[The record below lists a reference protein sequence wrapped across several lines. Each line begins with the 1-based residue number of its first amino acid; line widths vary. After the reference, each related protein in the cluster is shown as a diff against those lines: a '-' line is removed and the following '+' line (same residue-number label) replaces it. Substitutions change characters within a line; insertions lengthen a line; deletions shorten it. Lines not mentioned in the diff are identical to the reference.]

1 VNAPRPRYTVAM
13 LMRKLAPLLLA
24 LGLSAAA
31 KAATPVA
38 IVKINATTITTIVPM
53 SFPTVL
59 IPSITPMSFPGVNRP
74 TVIAP
79 AKLPGVPS
87 PLPLPVPAALLA
99 KPFSAPS
106 TGGSFL
112 DWSFLDKRDDDG
124 EETAGALVPADPG
137 PKPMPPAGS
146 ALSALRDSIF
156 GREIIRVH
164 AVKPEQLFDGRKETA
179 RDAVLPNGKI
189 L

>member
-1 VNAPRPRYTVAM
+1 M

-38 IVKINATTITTIVPM
+38 IVKINVTTVSTI
-53 SFPTVL
+53 
-59 IPSITPMSFPGVNRP
+59 IPLPMSFPGVSRP
-74 TVIAP
+74 AVILP
-79 AKLPGVPS
+79 AQLPGVPS
-87 PLPLPVPAALLA
+87 PLPLPTPAVFKPFPAALLV

-112 DWSFLDKRDDDG
+112 DWSFLDKRDDDEG
-124 EETAGALVPADPG
+124 DEAAGALVPADPG

-164 AVKPEQLFDGRKETA
+164 AAKPDLLFDGRRETA
-179 RDAVLPNGKI
+179 RDVVLPNGKA

>member
-1 VNAPRPRYTVAM
+1 M
-13 LMRKLAPLLLA
+13 IRKIAPLLLA
-24 LGLSAAA
+24 LGLSGAA
-31 KAATPVA
+31 KAASPVA
-38 IVKINATTITTIVPM
+38 IVKVNVTTISTIVSLPM
-53 SFPTVL
+53 SFPGAL
-59 IPSITPMSFPGVNRP
+59 NPSITPMSFPGVSRP

-99 KPFSAPS
+99 KNFSAPS

-124 EETAGALVPADPG
+124 DEAAGALVPADPG